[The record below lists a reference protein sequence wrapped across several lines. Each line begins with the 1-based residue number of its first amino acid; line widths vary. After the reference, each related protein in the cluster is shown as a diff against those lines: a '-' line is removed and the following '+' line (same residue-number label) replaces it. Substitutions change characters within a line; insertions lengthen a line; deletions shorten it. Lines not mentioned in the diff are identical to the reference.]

1 MTGTWKITPWVLLV
15 TGLLWVLTVVGN
27 MYVPQVL
34 SVTHLPHV
42 QRMAVAPLQLAAGAL
57 CIVVGLGGLRRRKR

>member
-27 MYVPQVL
+27 IYVPRL
-34 SVTHLPHV
+34 LAFTHLPHID
-42 QRMAVAPLQLAAGAL
+42 RMAAAPLQLAVGAL
-57 CIVVGLGGLRRRKR
+57 CIVVGLGGLRRPKR